1 MIKNWFVYI
10 IQCTDGVFYTGIS
23 TDVEKR
29 YQQHANQ
36 KGAKFFRAR
45 KPRALVFQESGHN
58 RSTATKREMA
68 IKKLTRSDKIQL
80 ILSGENQIRG
90 KGLMIS
96 E

>member
-1 MIKNWFVYI
+1 MKNWFVYI
-10 IQCTDGVFYTGIS
+10 IQCTDGTLYTGIT

-36 KGAKFFRAR
+36 QGAKYFRAR
-45 KPRALVFQESGHN
+45 KPKALVFQENGHN

-68 IKKLTRSDKIQL
+68 IKKLTRLDKIQL
-80 ILSGENQIRG
+80 ILSDENQMRD

>member
-1 MIKNWFVYI
+1 MKDWFVYI
-10 IQCTDGVFYTGIS
+10 IQCTDGTLYTGIT

-36 KGAKFFRAR
+36 QGAKYFRAR
-45 KPRALVFQESGHN
+45 KPKLLVFQENGHN

-68 IKKLTRSDKIQL
+68 IKKLTRLNKIQL
-80 ILSGENQIRG
+80 ILSGENQMRD